1 MFFIF
6 FILKVFG
13 FFVLSVIFIGGFVV
27 VFFFV
32 WKSKE
37 KFEEYKIWKDIL
49 KRILYVLVFVFMIG
63 FLSSIYIV
71 DVVKG

>member
-13 FFVLSVIFIGGFVV
+13 FVVLSVIFIGGFVG
-27 VFFFV
+27 FFFLFGKV
-32 WKSKE
+32 KKN
-37 KFEEYKIWKDIL
+37 FEEYKIWKDIL

>member
-1 MFFIF
+1 M
-6 FILKVFG
+6 G
-13 FFVLSVIFIGGFVV
+13 FFFLFG
-27 VFFFV
+27 
-32 WKSKE
+32 KSEE

-71 DVVKG
+71 DEVKG